1 MRIHTFALLA
11 LPLLGCAPTA
21 HERLGDVARYAP
33 AFAGYVVGS
42 GDETV
47 ILRDPVTYEKIRC
60 REDLERV
67 APAVAAAVEDE
78 VHDRHARAVAD
89 GALAPLTLVGRAGA
103 TLGEGLLFP
112 AAAITVAPLSPG
124 RRERYVR
131 ARELFLAGRFD
142 AARDA
147 FMGVIVAQD
156 GLTVL
161 PQPWIEQT
169 VYYLGV
175 CDDKLHRTRDAAE
188 ELRRFLM
195 ASPTPDEERYRDAER
210 RLARIEP
217 GALAT
222 CRSQEPLALGW
233 RRSP

>member
-1 MRIHTFALLA
+1 MRIHTIALFA

-42 GDETV
+42 GAEPV

-78 VHDRHARAVAD
+78 VHDHHARAVAD
-89 GALAPLTLVGRAGA
+89 GALAPFTLVGRAA
-103 TLGEGLLFP
+103 TTLGVGFVFP
-112 AAAITVAPLSPG
+112 GAAITQASQSPG
-124 RRERYVR
+124 RRDRYAR

-156 GLTVL
+156 GLTTL

-169 VYYLGV
+169 AYYLGV
-175 CDDKLHRTRDAAE
+175 CDDTLHRTRDAAE
-188 ELRRFLM
+188 ELRRFLVL
-195 ASPTPDEERYRDAER
+195 SSTSDEERYRDAER

-222 CRSQEPLALGW
+222 CRSQEPLELGW